1 MKKTAKPVQSKRYF
15 HEVIEEEEKIL
26 NIGLKMSRQHKKE
39 RLDREVKKTESER
52 STRRIGT
59 YKRMKTFNTKKVDWM
74 KQPMFFGEEPNTQRY
89 RSTEV
94 SYIREVESTTVR
106 FLLET

>member
-1 MKKTAKPVQSKRYF
+1 MKKTAKPVQYKRYF

-52 STRRIGT
+52 S
-59 YKRMKTFNTKKVDWM
+59 
-74 KQPMFFGEEPNTQRY
+74 QEE
-89 RSTEV
+89 
-94 SYIREVESTTVR
+94 
-106 FLLET
+106 LEPINE

>member
-1 MKKTAKPVQSKRYF
+1 MKKTAKPVQSKKNF

-52 STRRIGT
+52 S
-59 YKRMKTFNTKKVDWM
+59 
-74 KQPMFFGEEPNTQRY
+74 QEE
-89 RSTEV
+89 
-94 SYIREVESTTVR
+94 
-106 FLLET
+106 LEPINE

>member
-1 MKKTAKPVQSKRYF
+1 MTKKIVTPVQSKKYF

-52 STRRIGT
+52 S
-59 YKRMKTFNTKKVDWM
+59 
-74 KQPMFFGEEPNTQRY
+74 QEE
-89 RSTEV
+89 
-94 SYIREVESTTVR
+94 
-106 FLLET
+106 LEPINE